1 MKLKYDKAIETIT
14 DWIVEDMP
22 QKEQYNEIK
31 WLLKEVYPKD
41 KKDELIETYNLDDT
55 DQWGDMK

>member
-31 WLLKEVYPKD
+31 WLLKEVYPKVD
-41 KKDELIETYNLDDT
+41 I
-55 DQWGDMK
+55 